1 VTKSAQNVP
10 TLIGRGKSEENWRET
25 RMTWRI
31 FSFAAILTKNMTMM
45 VQMTFLMPEPLFQK
59 LINLDAVADLKR
71 LAHT

>member
-1 VTKSAQNVP
+1 
-10 TLIGRGKSEENWRET
+10 
-25 RMTWRI
+25 M
-31 FSFAAILTKNMTMM
+31 MTMM